1 MVRSEVAKL
10 LAVLAAAYPRFEV
23 NELTEQ
29 VWFEMLQDIPYQV
42 AQVAVKKLILESSY
56 PPAIADVRKQV
67 AEVIIPAEEQIDA
80 VTAWG
85 EVINAIHYYGY
96 YRQDE
101 ALSSMSPLTA
111 GVVRCMGWQEICT
124 SEELSV
130 IRGQFLRMYEQLSKR
145 KQQEMLLPAGLK
157 KQITEIADRHGLTA
171 IEGGKD

>member
-67 AEVIIPAEEQIDA
+67 AEIVTPPENQLDGA
-80 VTAWG
+80 TAWG
-85 EVINAIHYYGY
+85 EVINAIHWYGY

-101 ALSSMSPLTA
+101 ALASMSPLTA
-111 GVVRCMGWQEICT
+111 EVVKYMGWQEICL
-124 SEELSV
+124 SEEPSV
-130 IRGQFLRMYEQLSKR
+130 IRGQFLKMYEQLSRR
-145 KQQEMLLPAGLK
+145 KQQEMLLPANLK
-157 KQITEIADRHGLTA
+157 KQIAEIASRHGLQM
-171 IEGGKD
+171 IEGGKE